1 MFFTLITTGNE
12 RKDRKGL
19 NDYQNGNH
27 SQTPYRQFYTP
38 EPGADLCMRVDQKNV
53 ENLDWAAG
61 PSWAAGH

>member
-1 MFFTLITTGNE
+1 MKE
-12 RKDRKGL
+12 RIEKDS

-27 SQTPYRQFYTP
+27 SQTPHRQFCTP
-38 EPGADLCMRVDQKNV
+38 KLGADLCMRVDKKNV